1 MEGCIIMREENYF
14 KIKLQMS
21 IDNLSMAKRKLE
33 HLDIQINLLK
43 VRFDHDK
50 KVYDDQAIHMQNI
63 VKDMEKRIPKLEK
76 KLKEGYTTIDMRT
89 GKAFK
94 SFEARHVGLL
104 QDKIKETEQ
113 RQKAQAEAY
122 KKKLALRKKKR
133 DKLSDEELDIVIA
146 EEVRESAQPA
156 DELQTNREKE
166 KERLEQKLAD
176 YAIQLEE
183 LKNPK
188 KVKELIPL
196 ETRFDAVGNEVVK
209 PIKTIK
215 TVVNDILEEAEDE
228 IIEAL
233 DGDTAEVS
241 EEFGKIWNKHTKG
254 VVGTQPDVSF
264 EVILEEKAE
273 IAEEMRRIADEMNG
287 ETKELQWLTAKRPD
301 WIEQFELEEGGKA
314 VWQGRITNGF
324 KQWCEAKGYKIGG

>member
-14 KIKLQMS
+14 EIKLQMS
-21 IDNLSMAKRKLE
+21 IDTLSMAKRKLE

-76 KLKEGYTTIDMRT
+76 KFKEGYTTIDMRT
-89 GKAFK
+89 GKAYK
-94 SFEARHVGLL
+94 SFDDHHIGLL
-104 QDKIKETEQ
+104 QDKIKETEL

-133 DKLSDEELDIVIA
+133 DKLSEAELDIVIA

-156 DELQTNREKE
+156 DELKTNREKE

-176 YAIQLEE
+176 YAEQLEE

-188 KVKELIPL
+188 KVKEV
-196 ETRFDAVGNEVVK
+196 EFDAVGNEI
-209 PIKTIK
+209 PESIKKIIK
-215 TVVNDILEEAEDE
+215 ADPPPSIPAEVINEILEEAEDK
-228 IIEAL
+228 IIEL
-233 DGDTAEVS
+233 LEPLPLESWPETDSTVGTTPEVS
-241 EEFGKIWNKHTKG
+241 I
-254 VVGTQPDVSF
+254 
-264 EVILEEKAE
+264 EVILEEKKD
-273 IAEEMRRIADEMNG
+273 IANDMRKVADLMNG

-301 WIEQFELEEGGKA
+301 WIKQFELEEGGKA

-324 KQWCEAKGYKIGG
+324 KAWCADKGYIIGG